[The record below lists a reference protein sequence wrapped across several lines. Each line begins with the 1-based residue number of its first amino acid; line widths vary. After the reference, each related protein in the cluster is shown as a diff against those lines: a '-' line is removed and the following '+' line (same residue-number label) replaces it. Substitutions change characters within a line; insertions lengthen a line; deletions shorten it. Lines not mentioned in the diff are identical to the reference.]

1 MLLTASV
8 RSTRPGELSMWV
20 LLVRFSEVRKKRD
33 QQGWNG
39 EIEQ

>member
-8 RSTRPGELSMWV
+8 RSTRPGELRMWV
-20 LLVRFSEVRKKRD
+20 LLVRFSEVRKSETSK
-33 QQGWNG
+33 GWNG